1 MACTACGEVFAL
13 ARGQRLQRL
22 DLDGDGACR
31 HPQGAL
37 GIEGRCR
44 GKAASAGVHLGSGIL
59 GVRRTDRA

>member
-1 MACTACGEVFAL
+1 MPITTTRPPALQHGLHGVHEVFAL

-22 DLDGDGACR
+22 DLDGDGLCR

-44 GKAASAGVHLGSGIL
+44 GQGGRRGSI
-59 GVRRTDRA
+59 